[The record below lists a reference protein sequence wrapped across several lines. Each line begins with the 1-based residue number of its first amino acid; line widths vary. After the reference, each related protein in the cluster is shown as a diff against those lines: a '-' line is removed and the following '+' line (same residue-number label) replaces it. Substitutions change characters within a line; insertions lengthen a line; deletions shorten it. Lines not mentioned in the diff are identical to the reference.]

1 MKRCQTTLGNAR
13 RPSDECTKTSPE
25 NSLNYQP
32 PWVWTISR
40 CGNQASVALKFR
52 CCFTESDFGSR
63 STLRNR
69 GYTSTEIRTPPATG
83 EPEATIRY
91 QAIAAVMIM
100 RLRVITNL
108 LGRGLYSNFYAHS
121 DGVVK
126 R

>member
-83 EPEATIRY
+83 EPEATPNELL
-91 QAIAAVMIM
+91 QATPQLTAAGQFGIPIWQPV
-100 RLRVITNL
+100 
-108 LGRGLYSNFYAHS
+108 S
-121 DGVVK
+121 VVDPELV
-126 R
+126 